1 MAAVSKL
8 PVNPTSGFPPES
20 IKWIHIEGSP
30 RFDYPIDY
38 WVAVLGAQPEKGKID
53 FLSKWAP
60 NSYCH
65 FHRHLGETTTL
76 VLEGEQHIVETTPTQ
91 TIHKV
96 RRPGFYARTPGGDV
110 HMEYGGP
117 EGTVVF
123 FSCQADNGRLF
134 EVLDKDENVLA
145 VATIESFLTGKLG

>member
-8 PVNPTSGFPPES
+8 PVTPVSGLALDHLT
-20 IKWIHIEGSP
+20 WIHLEGSP
-30 RFDYPIDY
+30 RFDYPIEY
-38 WVAVLGAQPEKGKID
+38 WVAVLGAQPEKGRID

-65 FHRHLGETTTL
+65 FHRHIG
-76 VLEGEQHIVETTPTQ
+76 ETTPTQ

-96 RRPGFYARTPGGDV
+96 RKPGFYAHTPGGEV

-134 EVLDKDENVLA
+134 EVLDTEENVFA
-145 VATIESFLTGKLG
+145 VATIEGFLSGKLR

>member
-1 MAAVSKL
+1 MTPVSGL
-8 PVNPTSGFPPES
+8 ALDHIT
-20 IKWIHIEGSP
+20 WIHLAGSP
-30 RFDYPIDY
+30 RFDYPIEY
-38 WVAVLGAQPEKGKID
+38 WVAVLGVQPEKGRID

-65 FHRHLGETTTL
+65 LHRHIGETTTL

-96 RRPGFYARTPGGDV
+96 RKPGFYAHTPGGEV

-123 FSCQADNGRLF
+123 FSCHADNGRLF
-134 EVLDKDENVLA
+134 EVLDTEENVLA
-145 VATIESFLTGKLG
+145 VATIEGFLSGKLR

>member
-8 PVNPTSGFPPES
+8 PVTPVSGFALDH
-20 IKWIHIEGSP
+20 ITWIHLEGSP
-30 RFDYPIDY
+30 RFDYPIEY
-38 WVAVLGAQPEKGKID
+38 RVAVLGAQPEKGRID

-65 FHRHLGETTTL
+65 FHRHIGETTTL

-96 RRPGFYARTPGGDV
+96 RKPGFYAHTPGGEV

-134 EVLDKDENVLA
+134 EVLDKEENVLA
-145 VATIESFLTGKLG
+145 VATIEGFLSGKLR